1 MAIKFQYNKT
11 ALQQLR
17 KGLKVRENA
26 LPTLT
31 AKETALRL
39 EVMKARADVAELE
52 RQYAERLS
60 TLSDF
65 ELLWGEMPEGL
76 VRLADSKVEIRKLA
90 GVKVPVL
97 ERLELETAPFAP
109 LGSPAWFAA
118 GVEALRSLAELKARI
133 ALAKN
138 KTAILEHARKK
149 TTQKVNLYEKV
160 QIPGYQEAIRKIK
173 RYMEDEENLSK
184 ASSKIVKERHA
195 LEEEEETA

>member
-52 RQYAERLS
+52 RRYAERLS

-160 QIPGYQEAIRKIK
+160 QIPEYHDAILRIK
-173 RYMEDEENLSK
+173 RFMEDEENLAK
-184 ASSKIVKERHA
+184 SSQKILKTRLA
-195 LEEEEETA
+195 AAAEEDAA